1 LYANLKKYTFCMK
14 IIMFLG
20 NVMCAKGIEIN
31 KKKVKA
37 IHEWSTPKLITKV
50 RSFHGLANFYRKFV
64 KDFM

>member
-1 LYANLKKYTFCMK
+1 MK

-50 RSFHGLANFYRKFV
+50 RSSHGLANFYRKFV